1 MADLDGFE
9 GTKVPLPG
17 AEPQIVKSTAHIQC
31 YPKFHVNNEV
41 KKFIVCKKK
50 SENLVHGVGKGRRLK
65 TTWNLTLIT
74 RF

>member
-9 GTKVPLPG
+9 GRKVPLPG
-17 AEPQIVKSTAHIQC
+17 AEPQIVKSTSHIQC

-41 KKFIVCKKK
+41 RKFIICKKK
-50 SENLVHGVGKGRRLK
+50 WENHAHGMGKGSSFK
-65 TTWNLTLIT
+65 TAWNLTLIT